1 MENDL
6 ELEDRILTMLST
18 QYEGIYQIDI
28 DNDSVLCIYKGELR
42 MSQKLLFIFNP
53 HAGKGQIK
61 NHLVDIVDMMVKA
74 GFDVTI
80 YTTQAQADATR
91 KVVEEG
97 AGYDRI
103 VCSGGDG
110 TLDEVMTG
118 LMQAKLHIPIGYIPA
133 GSTNDFANSLGIPKE
148 MLKAAER
155 AVGQNRFPCDIG
167 DFNSDTFVY
176 IAAFGLFTEVSYK
189 TSQQLKNI
197 FGHVAYIMEGVK
209 QLRDIPSFR
218 MQVEY
223 DGKVFQDEFIY
234 GMVTNSV
241 SVGGFK
247 GMTGNDVKLDDGLF
261 EVTLIRNPKNPIEL
275 NEILACL
282 TNMIDDS
289 DLIYSFK
296 TDAVHITAKEE
307 VPWTL
312 DGEFGGAHREVVIR
326 NLKQRVEIFC

>member
-1 MENDL
+1 
-6 ELEDRILTMLST
+6 
-18 QYEGIYQIDI
+18 
-28 DNDSVLCIYKGELR
+28 

-53 HAGKGQIK
+53 HSGKGQIK
-61 NHLVDIVDMMVKA
+61 NNLVDIVDIMVKA
-74 GFDVTI
+74 GYDVTI
-80 YTTQAQADATR
+80 YTTQARADATR
-91 KVVEEG
+91 KVMEE
-97 AGYDRI
+97 AANFDRI

-110 TLDEVMTG
+110 TLDEVVTG
-118 LMQAKLHIPIGYIPA
+118 LIKSDTNTPIGYIPA

-148 MLKAAER
+148 MVKAAEV
-155 AVGQNRFPCDIG
+155 AVGKNPFPCDIG

-176 IAAFGLFTEVSYK
+176 VAAFGLFTEVSYK

-197 FGHVAYIMEGVK
+197 FGHVAYIMEGAK
-209 QLRDIPSFR
+209 HLHDILSYN

-223 DGKVFQDEFIY
+223 EEHVFQDEFIY

-247 GMTGNDVKLDDGLF
+247 GMTGTDVKLDDGVF
-261 EVTLIRNPKNPIEL
+261 EVTLIKKPHNPIEL

-296 TDAVHITAKEE
+296 TNEVKITACEQIA
-307 VPWTL
+307 WTL
-312 DGEFGGAHREVVIR
+312 DGEFGGEHEEVIIR
-326 NLKQRVEIFC
+326 NLNKRVTIFC

>member
-1 MENDL
+1 
-6 ELEDRILTMLST
+6 
-18 QYEGIYQIDI
+18 
-28 DNDSVLCIYKGELR
+28 

-91 KVVEEG
+91 KVMEE
-97 AGYDRI
+97 AANFDRI

-110 TLDEVMTG
+110 TLDEVVTG
-118 LMQAKLHIPIGYIPA
+118 LIKSDTNTPIGYIPA

-148 MLKAAER
+148 MVKAAEV
-155 AVGQNRFPCDIG
+155 AVGKNPFPCDIG

-176 IAAFGLFTEVSYK
+176 VAAFGLFTEVSYK

-197 FGHVAYIMEGVK
+197 FGHVAYIMEGAK
-209 QLRDIPSFR
+209 HLHDILSYN

-223 DGKVFQDEFIY
+223 EEHVFQDEFIY

-247 GMTGNDVKLDDGLF
+247 GMTGTDVKLDDGVF
-261 EVTLIRNPKNPIEL
+261 EVTLIKKPHNPIEL

-296 TDAVHITAKEE
+296 TNEVKITAREQIA
-307 VPWTL
+307 WTL
-312 DGEFGGAHREVVIR
+312 DGEFGGEHEEVIIR
-326 NLKQRVEIFC
+326 NLNKRVTIFC

>member
-1 MENDL
+1 
-6 ELEDRILTMLST
+6 
-18 QYEGIYQIDI
+18 
-28 DNDSVLCIYKGELR
+28 

-61 NHLVDIVDMMVKA
+61 NHLVDIVDEMVKA
-74 GFDVTI
+74 GFEVTI

-91 KVVEEG
+91 KVVEDG

-118 LMQAKLHIPIGYIPA
+118 MMQADLHIPIGYIPA
-133 GSTNDFANSLGIPKE
+133 GSTNDFANSLGIPKD
-148 MLKAAER
+148 MIKAAEH
-155 AVGQNRFPCDIG
+155 AVGDNLFACDLG

-176 IAAFGLFTEVSYK
+176 VAAFGLFTEVSYK

-209 QLRDIPSFR
+209 QLRDIPSYR
-218 MQVEY
+218 MRVEY
-223 DGKVFQDEFIY
+223 DGKIFQDEFVY

-247 GMTGNDVKLDDGLF
+247 GMTGDDVKLDDGLF

-296 TDAVHITAKEE
+296 TDCVRITAKEE
-307 VPWTL
+307 IPWTL
-312 DGEFGGAHREVVIR
+312 DGEFGGAHTEVTIQ
-326 NLKQRVEIFC
+326 NLKQRVGIFC

>member
-1 MENDL
+1 
-6 ELEDRILTMLST
+6 
-18 QYEGIYQIDI
+18 
-28 DNDSVLCIYKGELR
+28 

-176 IAAFGLFTEVSYK
+176 VAAFGLFTEVSYK
-189 TSQQLKNI
+189 TSQQPA
-197 FGHVAYIMEGVK
+197 F
-209 QLRDIPSFR
+209 
-218 MQVEY
+218 
-223 DGKVFQDEFIY
+223 
-234 GMVTNSV
+234 
-241 SVGGFK
+241 
-247 GMTGNDVKLDDGLF
+247 TG
-261 EVTLIRNPKNPIEL
+261 
-275 NEILACL
+275 
-282 TNMIDDS
+282 
-289 DLIYSFK
+289 
-296 TDAVHITAKEE
+296 
-307 VPWTL
+307 
-312 DGEFGGAHREVVIR
+312 
-326 NLKQRVEIFC
+326 

>member
-1 MENDL
+1 
-6 ELEDRILTMLST
+6 
-18 QYEGIYQIDI
+18 
-28 DNDSVLCIYKGELR
+28 

-176 IAAFGLFTEVSYK
+176 VAAFGLFTEVSYK

-307 VPWTL
+307 VSWTR

-326 NLKQRVEIFC
+326 NLKERGEIFC

>member
-1 MENDL
+1 
-6 ELEDRILTMLST
+6 
-18 QYEGIYQIDI
+18 
-28 DNDSVLCIYKGELR
+28 

-53 HAGKGQIK
+53 HSGKGQIK
-61 NHLVDIVDMMVKA
+61 NNLVDIVDIMVKA
-74 GFDVTI
+74 GYDVTI
-80 YTTQAQADATR
+80 YTTQARADATR
-91 KVVEEG
+91 KVMEE
-97 AGYDRI
+97 AANFDRI

-110 TLDEVMTG
+110 TLDEVVTG
-118 LMQAKLHIPIGYIPA
+118 LIKSDTNTPIGYIPA

-148 MLKAAER
+148 MVKAAEV
-155 AVGQNRFPCDIG
+155 AVGKNPFPCDIG

-176 IAAFGLFTEVSYK
+176 VAAFGLFTEVSYK

-197 FGHVAYIMEGVK
+197 FGHVAYIMEGAK
-209 QLRDIPSFR
+209 HLHDILSYN

-223 DGKVFQDEFIY
+223 EGHVFQDEFIY

-247 GMTGNDVKLDDGLF
+247 GMTGTDVKLDDGVF
-261 EVTLIRNPKNPIEL
+261 EVTLIKKPHNPIEL

-296 TDAVHITAKEE
+296 TNEVKITACEQIA
-307 VPWTL
+307 WTL
-312 DGEFGGAHREVVIR
+312 DGEFGGEHEEVIIR
-326 NLKQRVEIFC
+326 NLNKRVTIFC

>member
-1 MENDL
+1 
-6 ELEDRILTMLST
+6 
-18 QYEGIYQIDI
+18 
-28 DNDSVLCIYKGELR
+28 

-155 AVGQNRFPCDIG
+155 AVGQNF
-167 DFNSDTFVY
+167 
-176 IAAFGLFTEVSYK
+176 
-189 TSQQLKNI
+189 
-197 FGHVAYIMEGVK
+197 HVISEISI
-209 QLRDIPSFR
+209 RIPLS
-218 MQVEY
+218 
-223 DGKVFQDEFIY
+223 I
-234 GMVTNSV
+234 
-241 SVGGFK
+241 
-247 GMTGNDVKLDDGLF
+247 
-261 EVTLIRNPKNPIEL
+261 
-275 NEILACL
+275 
-282 TNMIDDS
+282 
-289 DLIYSFK
+289 
-296 TDAVHITAKEE
+296 
-307 VPWTL
+307 
-312 DGEFGGAHREVVIR
+312 
-326 NLKQRVEIFC
+326 

>member
-1 MENDL
+1 
-6 ELEDRILTMLST
+6 
-18 QYEGIYQIDI
+18 
-28 DNDSVLCIYKGELR
+28 

-53 HAGKGQIK
+53 HSGKGQIK
-61 NHLVDIVDMMVKA
+61 NNLVDIVDIMVKA
-74 GFDVTI
+74 GYDVTI
-80 YTTQAQADATR
+80 YTTQARPDATR
-91 KVVEEG
+91 KVMQE
-97 AGYDRI
+97 AANFDRI

-110 TLDEVMTG
+110 TLDEVVTG
-118 LMQAKLHIPIGYIPA
+118 LIKSDTNTPIGYIPA

-148 MLKAAER
+148 MVKAAEV
-155 AVGQNRFPCDIG
+155 AVGKNPFPCDIG

-176 IAAFGLFTEVSYK
+176 VAAFGLFTEVSYK

-197 FGHVAYIMEGVK
+197 FGHVAYIMEGAK
-209 QLRDIPSFR
+209 HLHDILSYN

-223 DGKVFQDEFIY
+223 EEHVFQDEFIY

-247 GMTGNDVKLDDGLF
+247 GMTGTDVKLDDGVF
-261 EVTLIRNPKNPIEL
+261 EVTLIKKPHNPIEL

-296 TDAVHITAKEE
+296 TNEVKITAREQIA
-307 VPWTL
+307 WTL
-312 DGEFGGAHREVVIR
+312 DGEFGGEHEEVIIR
-326 NLKQRVEIFC
+326 NLNKRVTIFC